1 MRGTHGSAQHGCP
14 GDDQSGRGL
23 GGKAVHGLQLEDAVA
38 HGLDDLPAADGRT
51 GGHGHGAG
59 QLDPQGHG
67 HFVDLAE
74 DEQGQGDD
82 AHGLL
87 GVIEAV
93 AGGHEGRGHQLHLAE
108 DAVDLAAHDPRE
120 DPVDEPHDEEAHPKA
135 RQRREHQRQQ
145 HLVDDTGKI
154 EGIGPGMGQSSTH
167 QAADERMGGRR
178 GDAEIPGEAVPEDGA
193 QQGRQHEDMAALD
206 HFGQNKARPEGLGHL
221 GAQQGPGQVEGGRH
235 AHGKAGRHHLGGDH
249 GGDGIGAVVRA
260 VGKVEY
266 QGDKDDQ
273 NEQERDLK
281 HSSAPLLRWFQPD
294 Y

>member
-1 MRGTHGSAQHGCP
+1 
-14 GDDQSGRGL
+14 
-23 GGKAVHGLQLEDAVA
+23 
-38 HGLDDLPAADGRT
+38 
-51 GGHGHGAG
+51 
-59 QLDPQGHG
+59 
-67 HFVDLAE
+67 
-74 DEQGQGDD
+74 
-82 AHGLL
+82 
-87 GVIEAV
+87 
-93 AGGHEGRGHQLHLAE
+93 
-108 DAVDLAAHDPRE
+108 
-120 DPVDEPHDEEAHPKA
+120 
-135 RQRREHQRQQ
+135 
-145 HLVDDTGKI
+145 
-154 EGIGPGMGQSSTH
+154 
-167 QAADERMGGRR
+167 
-178 GDAEIPGEAVPEDGA
+178 
-193 QQGRQHEDMAALD
+193 MAALD